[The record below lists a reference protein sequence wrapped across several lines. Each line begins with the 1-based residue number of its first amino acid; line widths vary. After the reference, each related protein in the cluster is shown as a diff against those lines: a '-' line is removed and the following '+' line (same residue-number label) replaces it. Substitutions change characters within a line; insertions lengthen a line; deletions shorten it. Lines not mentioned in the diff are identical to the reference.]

1 LSRAIARRPG
11 VPVQDPELGRH
22 VTIRRR
28 VLVLALVF
36 ACWGTAIEAR
46 LMYLQ
51 VYRRSELSARAERQ
65 QKRTIEVPA
74 KRGEI
79 LDRQGRVLAYSVDA
93 DSIYAVPPEIDNPHR
108 TVAALCRVLRDCSRQ
123 FRVGVLERMRKQRAF
138 VWVRRQVSPDE
149 AREVEKLNLEGIGML
164 KETRRYY
171 PNTSIA
177 AHVLGYVGM
186 DNTGLSGI
194 ELSYDRYIRG
204 KPGTALVQTDA
215 RRHAFSRTERPPT
228 TGSTVELTIDQVL
241 QWIAERELKAGI
253 AQHRAVSGTVIIM
266 DPWTGEILAMANEPT
281 FNPNVFGRAKPA
293 ALRNRAIQDIYE
305 PGSTFKVVTASAALE
320 ENVIDPSDPVD
331 VSQGYIRIGSRQ
343 IDDVHRYETLSFT
356 DVIVKSSNVGAIK
369 VGLRLGGERLNRYVR
384 RFGFGRTL
392 SPDLNGEEGG
402 IVWSQLNDSALASVS
417 MGYQIGVTALQ
428 MATAVSSVANG
439 GHLIEPR
446 LVRAIDGPG
455 GRLVI
460 PPKTLRRTIEEK
472 TAAELTAIMEEVV
485 DRGTAQ
491 TAKIEGFTIAGKTGT
506 SAKLVNHAYSKSD
519 YMSSFVGFV
528 PSRKPVATILVVIDS
543 PRGGYYGGVV
553 AAPVFKRIAEAT
565 LRHLGVPPTI
575 NPPPAVMVKRDRQVP
590 AEQTVSGPV
599 VSPLV
604 HTASDSLPDLRG
616 LGAREALSRLTRLG
630 IRPRIRGTGVVVT
643 QKPEAGTPLED
654 VERVDLR
661 LGRPPGTTA
670 TPFATAVAGV
680 GGVRQ

>member
-1 LSRAIARRPG
+1 M
-11 VPVQDPELGRH
+11 PVQDPELGRQ

-123 FRVGVLERMRKQRAF
+123 FRAGVLERMRKQRAF

-241 QWIAERELKAGI
+241 QWIAERELKAGV

-369 VGLRLGGERLNRYVR
+369 VGLRLGGDRLNRYVR

-428 MATAVSSVANG
+428 MATAVNSVANG

-446 LVRAIDGPG
+446 LVRAIDGPV
-455 GRLVI
+455 GRVVI

-506 SAKLVNHAYSKSD
+506 SAKLVNRAYSKSD

-575 NPPPAVMVKRDRQVP
+575 NPPPAVMVKRDQQAP

-599 VSPLV
+599 VSPLAV

-616 LGAREALSRLTRLG
+616 LGAREALSKLTRLG

-661 LGRPPGTTA
+661 LGRPPRTTA